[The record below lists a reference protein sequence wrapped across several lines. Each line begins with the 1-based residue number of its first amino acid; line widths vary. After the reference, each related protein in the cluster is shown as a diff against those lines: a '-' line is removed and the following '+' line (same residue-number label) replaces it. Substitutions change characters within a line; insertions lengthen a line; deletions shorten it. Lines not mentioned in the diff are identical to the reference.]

1 MRISFSMKLKNLIID
16 TTSKFSFNDIC
27 KNFSFGF
34 KLSLERNCCKDF
46 SVESMDFANFQS

>member
-16 TTSKFSFNDIC
+16 ATGKFSFNDIC
-27 KNFSFGF
+27 KNFSFGL
-34 KLSLERNCCKDF
+34 KLSLERNSCKDF